1 MSYCNW
7 GCTSSINQIY
17 HDTEW
22 GIPLHNDIGQ
32 FEFLLLEVMQCG
44 LNWNLVIN
52 KRTIFRKCFDNFD
65 FNKIATYTDEDVERI
80 VNTTGMIKSVK
91 KISAIINN
99 ARCFQKIVAKYGS
112 FSEYLWKFSGY
123 KTILYHK
130 HNEGFIP
137 VSNGLSDKISRDL
150 KQRGFKFLGS
160 IVIYSHLQA
169 CGIINDHDIS
179 CPRYEY
185 IVKNYPIVR
194 KPRCLE
200 KKVCHF

>member
-1 MSYCNW
+1 MSYCHW
-7 GCTSSINQIY
+7 GCTSDINQIY

-22 GIPLHNDIGQ
+22 GIPLHDDTGQ

-44 LNWNLVIN
+44 LNWDLVIN
-52 KRTIFRKCFDNFD
+52 KRTVFRKCFDNFD
-65 FNKIATYTDEDVERI
+65 FNKIAIYTDEDVERI
-80 VNTTGMIKSVK
+80 IKTAGMIKSVK

-99 ARCFQKIVAKYGS
+99 ARCFQKIVAEYGS
-112 FSEYLWKFSGY
+112 FSEYLWKFSDY
-123 KTILYHK
+123 KTILYHN
-130 HNEGFIP
+130 HNAGYIP

-169 CGIINDHDIS
+169 CGIINDHDIN

-185 IVKNYPIVR
+185 IIKNYPMVR
-194 KPRCLE
+194 KRRCSE